1 MAYSDSSQT
10 LGSPCMNAFSPSA
23 KVPSD
28 LVDARIYDV
37 TLIDDKSAFGQL
49 RSISWMSGS
58 LKQCAHHLP
67 LAL

>member
-1 MAYSDSSQT
+1 MAYSGSSLT
-10 LGSPCMNAFSPSA
+10 LGSPCMNAFSSA

-28 LVDARIYDV
+28 VVDARICNV
-37 TLIDDKSAFGQL
+37 TLIDDKFEVGQL

-58 LKQCAHHLP
+58 LKQCAHHLA